1 MLEFDFVGIVLRWM
15 HIFAAIALVG
25 GLLFQ
30 RFVLLPAALPLEESL
45 RKELCERSSRR
56 WSKIVMVSAFFLL
69 VSGLVN
75 FIFTMQLFKGAD
87 LPIPKMYHLLF
98 GIKFLLALVI
108 FFLASALAGRGKGT
122 QKFRDHAARWL
133 NVSLVLA
140 TLVVAISGILR
151 TTHVA
156 PNALEMD
163 RAMIPSNEVPSNEVP
178 SNEVP
183 SEETPSKEL

>member
-1 MLEFDFVGIVLRWM
+1 MLEFDFIGIVLRWM

-25 GLLFQ
+25 GLFYQ
-30 RFVLLPAALPLEESL
+30 RFVLLPAASTLEESVG
-45 RKELCERSSRR
+45 KGLCERSSRC
-56 WSKIVMVSAFFLL
+56 WSRIVMVSALFLL

-75 FIFTMQLFKGAD
+75 FILTMQLFKGANLA
-87 LPIPKMYHLLF
+87 LPKLYHPLF

-151 TTHVA
+151 TTHIA
-156 PNALEMD
+156 PNALDPD
-163 RAMIPSNEVPSNEVP
+163 RSIPPSSETTSNE
-178 SNEVP
+178 
-183 SEETPSKEL
+183 L